1 MVSSLFFVFI
11 VRRLSTSTK
20 LPRISKINS
29 RYKNLAI
36 REAQNALTEY
46 LHGTSCLPYVYAE
59 RISKNSPLLLASLIA
74 KVDYSAGSFSKN
86 LKKFLNY
93 HPINEFEFFFESIG
107 IDYNDVS
114 GLLPSNK
121 FFFSEDQTLLDA
133 AAALSEFGFPWN
145 ELGKLYVESSSIF
158 RSSAGELKSKLSE
171 LKKYGFCNV
180 HLVGIC
186 LAFPYILSRG
196 CEGDTESEAL
206 LNFLKLV
213 FLDFELA
220 FFVEENVNS
229 WYKLCKKVQVFYDLS
244 GDKERLVELI
254 RRNKSIFLEHEEEV
268 LIQKVE
274 YFCGFDV
281 NKEEVAVLLLQSP
294 ELLSL
299 NLEKPMVNIMTLLEY
314 FGLESE
320 NLKDVSQKYDHVLGT
335 NKIANLPQV
344 MRALNLHKWF
354 FNKIKNGNHEL
365 LMKYIASYPDED
377 RAEEYQ
383 RGLEMIQVSRTPNHT
398 MSKLHL
404 LHSFGYGENALIFD
418 LLAHLHGT
426 SIELKERFDCL
437 LSLGIEYSKL
447 CKMVRMTPKILNQ
460 NVQAI
465 EQKVR
470 FLCQGM
476 GSSLEYLHTYPGYLL
491 FGLENRIKPRYRF
504 HMWLVEKG
512 LCTTDYSIASL
523 VATSEK
529 AFLARVYKMHPAAP
543 KHWFE
548 QFRF

>member
-1 MVSSLFFVFI
+1 MFSNLFSVFI
-11 VRRLSTSTK
+11 ARRLSTSSK
-20 LPRISKINS
+20 LPNISKINS
-29 RYKNLAI
+29 RYKKSAI
-36 REAQNALTEY
+36 LQAQNALTEY

-59 RISKNSPLLLASLIA
+59 HISKNSPLSLASLIA
-74 KVDYSAGSFSKN
+74 KVDFSAFAFSKN
-86 LKKFLNY
+86 FKKFLRY
-93 HPINEFEFFFESIG
+93 HPINEFDFFFESIG
-107 IDYNDVS
+107 IDYNDIS

-121 FFFSEDQTLLDA
+121 FFFSEDRTLLDA
-133 AAALSEFGFPWN
+133 AGALSEFGFPWN
-145 ELGKLYVESSSIF
+145 ELGKLYMENSSIF

-171 LKKYGFCNV
+171 FKKYGFCNV

-186 LAFPYILSRG
+186 LAFPYTLSGG
-196 CEGDTESEAL
+196 CEVCAESEAL

-220 FFVEENVNS
+220 LSVEGNMNS
-229 WYKLCKKVQVFYDLS
+229 WHEVCRKIRVFYDLS
-244 GDKERLVELI
+244 GDKERLVELVG
-254 RRNKSIFLEHEEEV
+254 RNKNIFLEHDEEV

-274 YFCGFDV
+274 YFCRFGV
-281 NKEEVAVLLLQSP
+281 NNEEVVALLLQSP

-299 NLEKPMVNIMTLLEY
+299 NLDKPVINIMKLLEY
-314 FGLESE
+314 SGLETE
-320 NLKDVSQKYDHVLGT
+320 NLKDVNQKYDHVLGT

-344 MRALNLHKWF
+344 MRALDLHEWF
-354 FNKIKNGNHEL
+354 FNKIKDGNHQL

-377 RAEEYQ
+377 RAEEY
-383 RGLEMIQVSRTPNHT
+383 RSGLEMIHVSRTPNHT
-398 MSKLHL
+398 MSKLNL
-404 LHSFGYGENALIFD
+404 LHNWGFGENASIFD

-437 LSLGIEYSKL
+437 LSLGIGYSKL

-460 NVQAI
+460 NVQTL
-465 EQKVR
+465 EQKVN
-470 FLCQGM
+470 FLCQGV
-476 GSSLEYLHTYPGYLL
+476 GCSLEYLHTYPGYLL

-504 HMWLVEKG
+504 HTWLAEKG
-512 LCTTDYSIASL
+512 LCTKDYSIASL

-548 QFRF
+548 QFRV